1 MKQKSNSK
9 IKQLP
14 SFERPREKL
23 LRYGETKL
31 TDAEL
36 LAIIFGTGK
45 KGEDVLTLTKN
56 FLKKID
62 EEKLKELT
70 INEIKNLQNLGK
82 VKAFQLLALLELG
95 RRWFGQQQKKE
106 IIHPKDIWEELW
118 QYREQKKEHFFVY
131 YLDVRNTVIK
141 RELVAIG
148 ILNSTL
154 AHPREI
160 FEPAVRHLAAQIILV
175 HNHPSGDATPSEED
189 LLLTKRLIKAGKILG
204 IEVLDHVIIT
214 KDGYFSFA
222 EKKIIKDEDN

>member
-45 KGEDVLTLTKN
+45 KGEDVLTLTEN
-56 FLKKID
+56 FLKKTD

-70 INEIKNLQNLGK
+70 VKEIKNLQNLGK
-82 VKAFQLLALLELG
+82 VKSCQLLALLELG
-95 RRWFGQQQKKE
+95 RRWFGKQQKKE

-131 YLDVRNTVIK
+131 YLDVRNC
-141 RELVAIG
+141 

-222 EKKIIKDEDN
+222 EKKLMEGE